1 MKLYFKFFNFLV
13 ISFLITG
20 AAFSDINKTTDRYLR
35 DKYGCM
41 ITTQDGIKPKFNEQE
56 NEWVSWNQGYA
67 DLNQDNIP
75 EIIAGYEHEYSK
87 GRGVW
92 TRNPYQYGFYS
103 TDKKFV
109 HPSGTKFLAARTMLT
124 HDFNGDGK
132 DDVVFIQHGPDYAP
146 YVPYKNEILLSH
158 KKGYKTFYL
167 PGGKSLYHG
176 GAAGDFDNDGDID
189 IVTTPGSNN
198 ELKILLNNGSGK
210 FSVRN
215 LKGFGR
221 NYNVKTWDIDG
232 DGNLDLIFDGHTEPI
247 TILWG
252 YGDGE
257 FKKSGIKFSK
267 LNALNTL
274 QDAVFHKSEDGKTDV
289 IIVSS
294 NGIDK
299 KSAPYFGYSLDKLTF
314 SGRELIEI
322 ISLDK
327 HMTSSWGGDW
337 INFIH
342 ACDLQNDGKIDIIFE
357 NSGAP
362 WRFRNLTN
370 NYIFLDKIIWQNTGT
385 KYLRHLVF
393 DPHNHLIPEG
403 IIPPNFFGE
412 DDIVKNLGISLKKYL
427 PNQTYAQKPNEQKFY
442 KKHRKYIEYVLS
454 GKTTSSESVA
464 IENDP
469 NKVSPKVKA
478 ILEKIRSG
486 ESKITINVEE
496 NNLKKNQNNPTY
508 NSSSKLND
516 PNKVSPRVKEI
527 IEKIKSNNSSK

>member
-1 MKLYFKFFNFLV
+1 MKLYFKFFNLL
-13 ISFLITG
+13 IIPFLITG
-20 AAFSDINKTTDRYLR
+20 AAFSDINKTTDRYIR

-41 ITTQDGIKPKFNEQE
+41 ITTQDGIKPKFSEKE
-56 NEWVSWNQGYA
+56 NVWVSSIQGYA
-67 DLNQDNIP
+67 DLNQDKIP

-87 GRGVW
+87 RGGVW
-92 TRNPYQYGFYS
+92 ARTTYQYGFYS
-103 TDKKFV
+103 TDPKFV

-124 HDFNGDGK
+124 QDFNGDGK
-132 DDVVFIQHGPDYAP
+132 DDVVFIQHGPDFAP
-146 YVPYKNEILLSH
+146 YVPYRNEILLSH

-198 ELKILLNNGSGK
+198 EIKILLNNGFGK

-215 LKGFGR
+215 IKGFGR

-232 DGNLDLIFDGHTEPI
+232 DGNLDLIFDGHIEPI

-252 YGDGE
+252 YGNGD

-274 QDAVFHKSEDGKTDV
+274 QDAVFHKKENGKTDV

-299 KSAPYFGYSLDKLTF
+299 KNAPYFGYSLDKLTF
-314 SGRELIEI
+314 SGKELIET

-327 HMTSSWGGDW
+327 LITSGWGGDW

-342 ACDLQNDGKIDIIFE
+342 GCDLKKNGTIDIIFE
-357 NSGAP
+357 NSGALG
-362 WRFRNLTN
+362 RFRNLTN
-370 NYIFLDKIIWQNTGT
+370 KYLFLDKIIWENTGI
-385 KYLRHLVF
+385 KYTRHLVF
-393 DPHNHLIPEG
+393 DPNDHLIPNE

-412 DDIVKNLGISLKKYL
+412 DEIVKNLGISLKKYF
-427 PNQTYAQKPNEQKFY
+427 PTQTYAQKPNEEKFY
-442 KKHRKYIEYVLS
+442 IKHKGIIESIFS
-454 GKTTSSESVA
+454 GKTISNTSVA
-464 IENDP
+464 
-469 NKVSPKVKA
+469 
-478 ILEKIRSG
+478 
-486 ESKITINVEE
+486 VE
-496 NNLKKNQNNPTY
+496 
-508 NSSSKLND
+508 ND

-527 IEKIKSNNSSK
+527 IDKMKSNKSSK